1 MPDSI
6 EEDAT
11 DDESDES
18 TDEAEDEGQTGPSKR
33 QNLMHLVIQ
42 YI

>member
-1 MPDSI
+1 MPVSI

-18 TDEAEDEGQTGPSKR
+18 TDEAEDEGQAGASKR
-33 QNLMHLVIQ
+33 QNVMHLKI
-42 YI
+42 